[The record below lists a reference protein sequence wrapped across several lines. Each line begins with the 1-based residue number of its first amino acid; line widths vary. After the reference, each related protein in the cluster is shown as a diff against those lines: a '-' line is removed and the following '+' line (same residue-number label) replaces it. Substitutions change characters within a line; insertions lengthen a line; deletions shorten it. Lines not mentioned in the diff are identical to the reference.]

1 LGFIKVKFGV
11 FNPLSPTKITEVEG
25 IVDTGA
31 IYSVIPRGRL
41 EELGVK
47 PIERRRFRTFG
58 GYVERDISEVGIEIM
73 GRRRTVTVIMG
84 EDEDQTILGVT
95 ALESFGLE
103 VDPVKGTLKEAELLL
118 LAFPSLC

>member
-1 LGFIKVKFGV
+1 MGFIKVKFGV

-25 IVDTGA
+25 IVDTRA

-41 EELGVK
+41 EELDVK

-58 GYVERDISEVGIEIM
+58 GYIERDISEVGIEIM

-84 EDEDQTILGVT
+84 EDEDQIILG
-95 ALESFGLE
+95 F
-103 VDPVKGTLKEAELLL
+103 
-118 LAFPSLC
+118 

>member
-31 IYSVIPRGRL
+31 IYSVIPRRRL

-47 PIERRRFRTFG
+47 PIERRRFRAFG
-58 GYVERDISEVGIEIM
+58 GYVERDISEVGMEIM

-84 EDEDQTILGVT
+84 EDEDQIILGIT

-103 VDPVKGTLKEAELLL
+103 VDPIKGTLKEAELPLL
-118 LAFPSLC
+118 IIPSLC